1 VIGKRD
7 QAGAD
12 LLLDSVAQGT
22 DDSMPLFAS
31 DQLPAYWHAL
41 LTTYGAWYHLQRQG
55 SGGAYPK
62 LYRRSPLFPEW
73 NVVHHSN

>member
-1 VIGKRD
+1 MWITLAPGQRLVLACVTGKRD

-22 DDSMPLFAS
+22 DDSMPLFTS

-41 LTTYGAWYHLQRQG
+41 LTTYGAWYH
-55 SGGAYPK
+55 
-62 LYRRSPLFPEW
+62 
-73 NVVHHSN
+73 